1 MANAVKDKEILQ
13 KDVLI
18 IALQKQNEEQQKQIA
33 EQQKQIAEQSRLIE
47 ELRFQL
53 DQFRKLV
60 YGAKRERYVSQY
72 NPTQGELFND
82 EAETTIEVETVE
94 QVKVKP
100 DSAVKSKKK
109 KKRVKRNKFPSH
121 LEREVEE
128 IYPEG
133 LDVQTAKVIGKDV
146 SEILVCQQGMFKVK
160 QTVRYRCKV
169 EDDQGQVSIKQA
181 PVEPRIIPKGMVD
194 ESVLAHLINEKIQH
208 HTPLYRQTKKFR
220 QMGLDFIR
228 NTTLDGWYN
237 KGLDALVPLYHLHVD
252 DVMNQDY
259 LQVDESTIKVIKNNK
274 VGSTH
279 RGYMWVAYSP
289 LSKAVLFHYDNS
301 RSQISADQFLA
312 TFKGNY
318 LQCDGY
324 AVYDKVVAD
333 KQVEQVFCAAHS
345 RRKFKEALDKKEHP
359 KLCEQALWFYQQ
371 LYDIEKQFREKKL
384 TYEQRQEQRIEKS
397 LPILRQFKK
406 WLDEQCENTEILP
419 NDRLGKAIAYT
430 RKRWPGLSAYCH
442 NGILEIDN
450 NLVENTIRPLA
461 LGRKN
466 YLFAGSEHG
475 AYQLAIGYSFVNTC
489 LKNNINPEKYLTWVL
504 KKIAN
509 NKVNQNAISWL
520 PHNLDKVT
528 AEKLKI

>member
-1 MANAVKDKEILQ
+1 MANTVKDIEISQ
-13 KDVLI
+13 KDALI
-18 IALQKQNEEQQKQIA
+18 IALQKQNEEQQKLIE
-33 EQQKQIAEQSRLIE
+33 EQQKQISEQSRLIE

-60 YGAKRERYVSQY
+60 YGAKRERYVSQN
-72 NPTQGELFND
+72 NPDQGKLFND
-82 EAETTIEVETVE
+82 EAEATEAEVVE
-94 QVKVKP
+94 QVEVKP
-100 DSAVKSKKK
+100 NSAAKSKKK
-109 KKRVKRNKFPSH
+109 QKLVKRNKFPSH
-121 LEREVEE
+121 LEREVQE

-133 LDVQTAKVIGKDV
+133 LDAQTAKVIGKDV
-146 SEILVCQQGMFKVK
+146 TEILVCQQAMFKVK

-169 EDDQGQVSIKQA
+169 EDDQGQVSIKQV

-220 QMGLDFIR
+220 QMGLDFIK
-228 NTTLDGWYN
+228 TTTIDGWYS
-237 KGLDALVPLYHLHVD
+237 KGLDALMPLYHLFVD
-252 DVMNQDY
+252 EVMSQNY
-259 LQVDESTIKVIKNNK
+259 LQVDESSIKVIKNNK

-279 RGYMWVAYSP
+279 RGYMWVAHSP
-289 LSKAVLFHYDNS
+289 SSKAVLFHYDSS
-301 RSQISADQFLA
+301 RSQTSADQFLA
-312 TFKGNY
+312 SFNGNY

-324 AVYDKVVAD
+324 AVYDNVAAD
-333 KQVEQVFCAAHS
+333 KQIHQVFCAAHS

-371 LYDIEKQFREKKL
+371 LYDLERQFREKKL

-397 LPILRQFKK
+397 LPILEQFKE
-406 WLDEQCENTEILP
+406 WLDKQCNNMAILP
-419 NDRLGKAIAYT
+419 NDRLAKAITYT
-430 RKRWPGLSAYCH
+430 RKRWTGLIAYCY
-442 NGILEIDN
+442 NGALEIDN

-489 LKNNINPEKYLTWVL
+489 LKNNINPEKYLTWVS

-509 NKVNQNAISWL
+509 NKVDDKAINWL
-520 PHNLDKVT
+520 PHRLDKDT